1 MLSFN
6 PRTPCGVRLQTGT
19 TPCGICSFQS
29 THSLRSATK
38 KGAFFA
44 AVVHVS
50 IHALLAE
57 CDTVYARVIHAQ
69 WVSIHAL
76 LAECDLLEP
85 SERPRIAG
93 FQSTHSLR
101 SATTGWNVEIIQEGV
116 SIHALLAECDRYIH
130 HPGRARQKFQSTHSL
145 RSATGV
151 AGPGPSHRRVSIHA
165 LLAECD
171 LGRFQEGKEELC
183 FNPRTPCGVRP
194 FAMPIF
200 VSTRRFQSTH
210 SLRSA
215 TRQRRPRGR
224 MAPVSI
230 HALLAE
236 CDFLEGMNCK
246 SSLRFQSTHSL
257 RSATSQ
263 SRPPW
268 RPVFVSIHAL
278 LAECDGQ
285 SSCPGNTRDRFQST
299 HSLRSATSTLQ
310 QAEAATQVSIHA
322 LLAECDQLPPAGNNP
337 GRRFNPRTPCG
348 VRPSFPSR

>member
-1 MLSFN
+1 MLETRPASFNPRTPCGVRLFPGSIHHVGEGVSIHALLAECDSVGINLRRPMLSFN

-171 LGRFQEGKEELC
+171 LGRFCNAPRHLIELRQVSYITC
-183 FNPRTPCGVRP
+183 LSASSVQGVCIDSASPLQAASRSP
-194 FAMPIF
+194 
-200 VSTRRFQSTH
+200 QST
-210 SLRSA
+210 
-215 TRQRRPRGR
+215 
-224 MAPVSI
+224 VSS
-230 HALLAE
+230 
-236 CDFLEGMNCK
+236 
-246 SSLRFQSTHSL
+246 SSLT
-257 RSATSQ
+257 T
-263 SRPPW
+263 
-268 RPVFVSIHAL
+268 
-278 LAECDGQ
+278 
-285 SSCPGNTRDRFQST
+285 
-299 HSLRSATSTLQ
+299 
-310 QAEAATQVSIHA
+310 
-322 LLAECDQLPPAGNNP
+322 
-337 GRRFNPRTPCG
+337 
-348 VRPSFPSR
+348 PSRSILSLASASRCITLARSLAG